1 MPLTTSRL
9 KQIIREAAADVYEE
23 ESREHEISE
32 AADAIAN
39 QLRMQYGD
47 DGAIKLLTYALDI
60 AYSKVHGEGVY
71 EPSELEREEFMQEPY
86 PGSRRK
92 VSGKIDLDAPGR
104 SEDTQFS
111 PVPFAPAPSRWKG

>member
-9 KQIIREAAADVYEE
+9 KEIIREAAEDVYEK

-32 AADAIAN
+32 TADAIAN

-60 AYSKVHGEGVY
+60 AYSKVYKKSVY
-71 EPSELEREEFMQEPY
+71 EPSEQEREEFMQEPY
-86 PGSRRK
+86 PGARRK
-92 VSGKIDLDAPGR
+92 MSGKIDLSGDAR
-104 SEDTQFS
+104 VEDERFRQLAFHR
-111 PVPFAPAPSRWKG
+111 VNLKK

>member
-1 MPLTTSRL
+1 MKLTTSRL
-9 KQIIREAAADVYEE
+9 KQIIREAAEDVYEK
-23 ESREHEISE
+23 ESREHEIGE

-39 QLRMQYGD
+39 QLLMQYGN
-47 DGAIKLLTYALDI
+47 DGALKLLTYALDI

-92 VSGKIDLDAPGR
+92 MSGKVDLAG
-104 SEDTQFS
+104 
-111 PVPFAPAPSRWKG
+111 PSRIEDERFRQLAFHRANLKK